1 MNVRCSLTSRAREN
15 SPIHGHQARTRR
27 LAAVLC
33 GLALVVLYAAPASAE
48 VFLHNAWG
56 EPVLKEARF
65 VHNVAFQGTVA
76 RIASTQIIV
85 NPGKSP
91 EEAVYS
97 FDLPNDATIT
107 GCDIRL
113 ADGRTSSIAV
123 VDSEVALKPVPDPD
137 AIKASPDLGL
147 LRMISREAPQIAAQ
161 SATATATYELRVFPI
176 AAGSTATVE
185 VSWVVPLRYD
195 DGRLSLRIPERGDA
209 SNLVRAQVNLTLKA
223 PAPARS
229 FSTVHGGGKLLGK
242 RIRGARFTASPE
254 ADIVIEAVPDFGP
267 RASRPLVSFAAIPI
281 SGGTGSK
288 MGAVGISVLAPKPQ
302 RKSRLSYER
311 VVLLVDVSRSLGA
324 EGLSAARRL
333 ADGLLGSLPA
343 QTEVELVLFD
353 RQAKRAFG
361 KFQKNNGQT
370 RKQVARALRPGNLQ
384 NGSDLG
390 AALALASRMMA
401 AEPLA
406 DKPGAGL
413 ERGARAATL
422 MTIISDGMTPL
433 SLTGRGAVDRLGEDI
448 VQEIEVL
455 SILLVPDSAPVPDT
469 TRGAMAELAY
479 ETPGRAIAVRFGEA
493 DTRARSLSAEINRPA
508 PLTNLELKAS
518 GVTIENIEMPSRLE
532 PGQGFTAVGFYH
544 GSVPKKLALVV
555 EQRNKPLQLSAKRD
569 LALSRSALALALAN
583 AREDNF
589 IAPLERL
596 EDDSNAAYDS
606 STLEEA
612 RRQLVRAANKARA
625 VTRHS
630 SMVALDARDSY
641 ARDRLAGIKKWG
653 PFVFQRLA
661 PPPEREP
668 GYKLEKFAERHPDTA
683 ANRDQSKPTGQL
695 DRNIIERLI
704 TTHVVPK
711 ARACYEK
718 ELRGNY
724 KLRGSLTVVVEIAR
738 GEVQDASVVRSTF
751 GSGRIE
757 SCVADAAF
765 TIQVPRVALGDD
777 QETVG
782 VARYPLRFRKVAN
795 RGEVQKGSSSHRTIE
810 DPTNT
815 DDPIGGLEELER

>member
-1 MNVRCSLTSRAREN
+1 MNVRRSLTRPHY
-15 SPIHGHQARTRR
+15 SPRHCHQARPRR
-27 LAAVLC
+27 LGALLC
-33 GLALVVLYAAPASAE
+33 GLACAALYAAPASAE
-48 VFLHNAWG
+48 AFLHNAWG
-56 EPVLKEARF
+56 EPVLNEARF

-76 RIASTQIIV
+76 RVASTQIIV
-85 NPGKSP
+85 NPGKSV
-91 EEAVYS
+91 EEAVYT
-97 FDLPNDATIT
+97 FDLPIDAALT

-113 ADGRTSSIAV
+113 ADGRTSSASV
-123 VDSEVALKPVPDPD
+123 VDAKVALKPVPDPG

-161 SATATATYELRVFPI
+161 SPTATATYELRVFPI
-176 AAGSTATVE
+176 AAGRTATVE
-185 VSWVVPLRYD
+185 ISWVVPLRYD
-195 DGRLSLRIPERGDA
+195 DGRLSLRIPQRGDA
-209 SNLVRAQVNLTLKA
+209 SNLVRAQVNLTLQA
-223 PAPARS
+223 PASARS

-242 RIRGARFTASPE
+242 RISRARFTAAPE
-254 ADIVIEAVPDFGP
+254 ADIVIEAIPDFGP

-281 SGGTGSK
+281 RGSSGSK

-311 VVLLVDVSRSLGA
+311 AVLLVDVSRSLGA
-324 EGLSAARRL
+324 EGLAAASRI

-343 QTEVELVLFD
+343 QAEVELVLFD
-353 RQAKRAFG
+353 RQARRVFG
-361 KFQKNNGQT
+361 KFEKNSGQT
-370 RKQVARALRPGNLQ
+370 RKQVVRALRPGNLQ

-390 AALALASRMMA
+390 SALSLASRMMT

-406 DKPGAGL
+406 DKPDEGM
-413 ERGARAATL
+413 ERGVRAATL
-422 MTIISDGMTPL
+422 VAIISDGMTPL
-433 SLTGRGAVDRLGEDI
+433 SLTGRGAADQIGEDMLR
-448 VQEIEVL
+448 EIEIL
-455 SILLVPDSAPVPDT
+455 SIFLVPDSAPVPDT

-479 ETPGRAIAVRFGEA
+479 ETPGRAIAVRFSEA
-493 DTRARSLSAEINRPA
+493 DTRARNLSAEINRPA
-508 PLTNLELKAS
+508 PLLDLELEAA
-518 GVTIENIEMPSRLE
+518 GVTIENIELPSRLE

-544 GSVPKKLALVV
+544 GAAPKKLFLAV
-555 EQRNKPLQLSAKRD
+555 EQRNKPLKLMARRD
-569 LALSRSALALALAN
+569 LGLSRSGLALALAS

-589 IAPLERL
+589 IAPPERL

-630 SMVALDARDSY
+630 SMVALDARDRY
-641 ARDRLAGIKKWG
+641 AQDRLAGIKKWG

-668 GYKLEKFAERHPDTA
+668 GYKLERFAERDPDA
-683 ANRDQSKPTGQL
+683 ATNRDQSKPTGQL

-718 ELRGNY
+718 ELRGNH

-751 GSGRIE
+751 GSGSIE

-782 VARYPLRFRKVAN
+782 VARYPLQFRKVAN
-795 RGEVQKGSSSHRTIE
+795 RGEVRGSAASHPTIQ